1 MAKMIVR
8 NGLPLKLACHVPTN
22 CLALEVVAGWKSWAK
37 TIAHDTSNS
46 TVPNAVERI
55 IGLHAENLDTVIL
68 RRGLDASGCK
78 NIPSLNTTQE
88 PIDSPLRK
96 INVETSP
103 YQCAGINRHEAGE
116 EESLRE
122 RSSDPLGPE
131 FCVGHREVHSEA

>member
-46 TVPNAVERI
+46 NVPNAVERI

-68 RRGLDASGCK
+68 PRGLDASDCK
-78 NIPSLNTTQE
+78 NIPSLNTDRE
-88 PIDSPLRK
+88 SIDSPLRK
-96 INVETSP
+96 IKDRKSTRLN
-103 YQCAGINRHEAGE
+103 
-116 EESLRE
+116 
-122 RSSDPLGPE
+122 SS
-131 FCVGHREVHSEA
+131 